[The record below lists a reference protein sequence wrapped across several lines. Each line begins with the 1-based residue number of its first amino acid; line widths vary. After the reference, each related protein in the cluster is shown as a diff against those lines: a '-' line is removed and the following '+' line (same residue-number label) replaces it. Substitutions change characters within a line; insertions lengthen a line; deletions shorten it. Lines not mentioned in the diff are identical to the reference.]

1 MPVSPDVFKRAFE
14 DVINYLISYLLK
26 IILCLNKLI
35 NYQLVTI
42 THDLKLKSSTFFFSA
57 NSITSA
63 GQGVLTFIISEYV
76 TFPELLMD
84 AHLNFAQN
92 KLPVRAAIKLLNCK
106 RLMRSPELT
115 NPLPGGMTPLK

>member
-14 DVINYLISYLLK
+14 DVINYSISYLLK

-35 NYQLVTI
+35 NYRLVTI
-42 THDLKLKSSTFFFSA
+42 THDLKLKSNNFFSA

-63 GQGVLTFIISEYV
+63 GQGVLTFSVSEYV

-84 AHLNFAQN
+84 AHLNSAQN
-92 KLPVRAAIKLLNCK
+92 KLPVRAAIKLLN
-106 RLMRSPELT
+106 
-115 NPLPGGMTPLK
+115 

>member
-1 MPVSPDVFKRAFE
+1 M
-14 DVINYLISYLLK
+14 
-26 IILCLNKLI
+26 
-35 NYQLVTI
+35 TI
-42 THDLKLKSSTFFFSA
+42 THDLKLKSNTFFSA

-63 GQGVLTFIISEYV
+63 GQGVLTFNVSEYV

-92 KLPVRAAIKLLNCK
+92 KLPVRAAIKLLNWK

>member
-1 MPVSPDVFKRAFE
+1 M
-14 DVINYLISYLLK
+14 
-26 IILCLNKLI
+26 
-35 NYQLVTI
+35 TI

-115 NPLPGGMTPLK
+115 NPLPRGMTPLK

>member
-14 DVINYLISYLLK
+14 DVINYSISYLLK

-35 NYQLVTI
+35 NYRLVTI
-42 THDLKLKSSTFFFSA
+42 THDLKLKSNTFFSA

-63 GQGVLTFIISEYV
+63 GQGVLTFSVSEYV

-84 AHLNFAQN
+84 AHLNSAQN
-92 KLPVRAAIKLLNCK
+92 KLPVRAAIKLLNWK

>member
-14 DVINYLISYLLK
+14 DVINYSISYLLK

-35 NYQLVTI
+35 NYRLVTI
-42 THDLKLKSSTFFFSA
+42 THDLKLKSNTFFSA

-63 GQGVLTFIISEYV
+63 GQGVLTFNVSEYV

-84 AHLNFAQN
+84 AHLNSAQN
-92 KLPVRAAIKLLNCK
+92 KLPVRAAIKLLNWK

>member
-14 DVINYLISYLLK
+14 DVINYSISYLLK

-42 THDLKLKSSTFFFSA
+42 THDLKLKSNTFFSA

-63 GQGVLTFIISEYV
+63 GQGVLTFNVSEYV
-76 TFPELLMD
+76 PFPELLMD

-92 KLPVRAAIKLLNCK
+92 KLPVRAAIKLLNWK